1 MLSPDLYDQN
11 FEDFLKSLNHPRN
24 KKVKPNRISQRIGTL
39 SSPKKQQLVD
49 TEDNIGPGRYDPQ
62 DNYLSTKSKTPTI
75 KIGKSLRFEY
85 SQSHSRKLV
94 KSPCDSSVS
103 SMSKTLLL
111 SESCNSPSYSFKR
124 TGHNLKLVENPN
136 FPGVGKYCLLRENKH
151 KAFSFSRSKRYFDW
165 RKDMRNLP
173 KLVEFDRKYS

>member
-11 FEDFLKSLNHPRN
+11 FEDFLRSLNHARD
-24 KKVKPNRISQRIGTL
+24 KKVKPNKISQRINTL
-39 SSPKKQQLVD
+39 SSPKKQQLED
-49 TEDNIGPGRYDPQ
+49 TEDNLGPGRYHPQ

-75 KIGKSLRFEY
+75 KIGKSLRFKY

-94 KSPCDSSVS
+94 KSPCDSSSS

-111 SESCNSPSYSFKR
+111 SDSCNSPSYSFKR
-124 TGHNLKLVENPN
+124 TGHNLKLVDNPN
-136 FPGVGKYCLLRENKH
+136 FPGVGKYYLLGENKH
-151 KAFSFSRSKRYFDW
+151 KAFTFSRSKRYFDW
-165 RKDMRNLP
+165 KKDMKNLP